1 MRKLTLTLIAVVISL
16 TMSAKE
22 VTEQQALLKAQ
33 RFMQGKQLR
42 TRNLHRA
49 ASAKSNSYYVFNA
62 ESNGGFVIVSGDDR
76 TEEILGYSD
85 KGTFRMEQMPENVK
99 TWLAF
104 YEQSIKSLEGQQSQ
118 KVTNRAPRPVI
129 TPLIKTQWNQY
140 SPYNL
145 QCPMD
150 GGELSVTGCVATAL
164 AQVMYYHRWP
174 QEATGVIPAY
184 TTGTR
189 GFYMPELPATTFK
202 WDKMQETY
210 TTEDTGEAADAVA
223 ELMRYCGQINEM
235 NYTSWSSGASLNTS
249 RLAELFGYSK
259 GMFTAWRSDYYSS
272 QWEDMIY
279 EELAN
284 GRPVLY
290 SGSSATG
297 GHQFICDGY
306 DENGL
311 FHINWGWGG
320 YCDGYFLLSVANPD
334 GRGAGGGSSSEG
346 YAAAQDALLG
356 FKPAEATDVVKR
368 EVRGYNYSIGAT
380 DYTRTSINQNFENIA
395 VEGGFYFLSGH
406 PEGNPVIEY
415 GWALCKDM
423 KLFKMLQSESTTLE
437 GNSCYLSN
445 TLSFGADV
453 PDGNY
458 QLCMM
463 YKLAGDS
470 EWNLCENVADQH
482 YEVQI
487 SGTTMKFVDSSS
499 KEYQVNGIT
508 YAEDPCI
515 NNPLAPTIS
524 LTNTVGSTCQ
534 YVYFWIRMEGSL
546 KWTLATSS
554 VAYVAAGET
563 GTISLSYTPTRAGK
577 MEVRVTSDEDGN
589 NTLWTSSVVIS
600 NVVEKTIDGVVYSC
614 IVNAKKAT
622 VTTTSGNLP
631 ASLTIPAT
639 IQANGVEY
647 AVTAIA
653 DYAFLNKNE
662 LEQVTISEG
671 VKTIGEYAFRYC
683 FGLQKLTLP
692 STLTKI
698 GDYAFGSCTR
708 MTSVT
713 SNIKEPFAVNNNVFE
728 IFIRSNGVETIT
740 PPTATLFVPV
750 GTTAKY
756 QTVEGWKQFAT
767 IYEGELKQVVIDNIT
782 YDYVTGS
789 KIAIVVKGEP
799 TASAV
804 TIPASITV
812 EGITYPVTTIGTKA
826 FWNKNI
832 IKELTISE
840 GIKTI
845 GSRAF
850 QYCYG
855 LHKLSLPSTLTE
867 IGNYAFG
874 TCENLTS
881 VTALTEKPFTISD
894 NVFGISTWV
903 GDVET
908 ITPPTATL
916 YVPIGTAAKYQ
927 AADGWKQFAT
937 IYEGELKQVVI
948 DNITYDYVTG
958 SKIAIVV
965 KGEPTASAVTI
976 PASITVEG
984 ITYPVT
990 TIGTKAFWNKN
1001 IIKELTISE
1010 GIKTIGSRAFQYCY
1024 GLHKLSLPS
1033 TLTEIGNY
1041 AFGTCENLTSVTALT
1056 EKPFTISDNVFGI
1069 STWVGDV
1076 ETITP
1081 PTATLYVPAGT
1092 KQQYAS
1098 TDGWS
1103 IFQTIEEMEPTVIA
1117 GDANG
1122 DMKVNVSDIV
1132 EIVNDI
1138 LGKPSAKYNRTAA
1151 DVNGDGQVNVTD
1163 IVNVVNIIMTSG
1175 SK

>member
-1 MRKLTLTLIAVVISL
+1 MRKLTLTFIAVVISL
-16 TMSAKE
+16 TVSAKE

-118 KVTNRAPRPVI
+118 KVTNRASRPVI
-129 TPLIKTQWNQY
+129 APLIKTQWNQY

-174 QEATGVIPAY
+174 QDATGVIPAY
-184 TTGTR
+184 TTDTR

-284 GRPVLY
+284 GRAVLY

-368 EVRGYNYSIGAT
+368 EVRAYNFSIAAT
-380 DYTRTSINQNFENIA
+380 DYTRTSIDQDFKNIKI
-395 VEGGFYFLSGH
+395 EGSIYFLSGC
-406 PEGNPVIEY
+406 PEGNPIEY
-415 GWALCKDM
+415 GWGLCKDM
-423 KLFKMLQSESTTLE
+423 KPYKMLQSESRTLF
-437 GNSCYLSN
+437 GNACQLSS
-445 TLSFGADV
+445 TLSFGAGIS
-453 PDGNY
+453 DGSY

-463 YKLAGDS
+463 YKLKGDS
-470 EWNLCENVADQH
+470 EWNQCENVADQH

-487 SGTTMKFVDSSS
+487 SGTTMKIADSSS
-499 KEYQVNGIT
+499 EEYQVNGIT

-524 LTNTVGSTCQ
+524 LSNTVGSTCQ

-546 KWTLATSS
+546 KWMLATSS

-647 AVTAIA
+647 A
-653 DYAFLNKNE
+653 
-662 LEQVTISEG
+662 
-671 VKTIGEYAFRYC
+671 
-683 FGLQKLTLP
+683 
-692 STLTKI
+692 
-698 GDYAFGSCTR
+698 
-708 MTSVT
+708 
-713 SNIKEPFAVNNNVFE
+713 
-728 IFIRSNGVETIT
+728 
-740 PPTATLFVPV
+740 
-750 GTTAKY
+750 
-756 QTVEGWKQFAT
+756 
-767 IYEGELKQVVIDNIT
+767 
-782 YDYVTGS
+782 
-789 KIAIVVKGEP
+789 
-799 TASAV
+799 
-804 TIPASITV
+804 
-812 EGITYPVTTIGTKA
+812 VTTIGTKA

-937 IYEGELKQVVI
+937 IYEGELKQVTI
-948 DNITYDYVTG
+948 DNITYEYVTG
-958 SKIAIVV
+958 SKIAIAV
-965 KGEPTASAVTI
+965 KGNPTENVVTI

-1010 GIKTIGSRAFQYCY
+1010 GIKIIDSKAFRYCY

-1033 TLTEIGNY
+1033 SLTEIGDY
-1041 AFGTCENLTSVTALT
+1041 AFGNCSNMTSVTANMT
-1056 EKPFTISDNVFGI
+1056 EPFAVNNNVFEI
-1069 STWVGDV
+1069 SETNNGV

>member
-85 KGTFRMEQMPENVK
+85 KGTFRMEQMPDNVK

-129 TPLIKTQWNQY
+129 APLIKTQWDQY

-150 GGELSVTGCVATAL
+150 GGELSLTGCVATAL

-174 QEATGVIPAY
+174 QDATGVIPAY

-235 NYTSWSSGASLNTS
+235 NYTSESSGASLNTS

-395 VEGGFYFLSGH
+395 VEGGFYFLSGR

-499 KEYQVNGIT
+499 GEYQVNGIT

-524 LTNTVGSTCQ
+524 LSNTVGSTCQ
-534 YVYFWIRMEGSL
+534 YVYFWTRMEGSL

-577 MEVRVTSDEDGN
+577 MEVRVTSDKDGN

-622 VTTTSGNLP
+622 VTNTSGNLP

-653 DYAFLNKNE
+653 DYTFWNKNA

-671 VKTIGEYAFRYC
+671 IKSIGEYAFRYC

-698 GDYAFGSCTR
+698 GDYAFGNCDR
-708 MTSVT
+708 LTSVT
-713 SNIKEPFAVNNNVFE
+713 SNIKEPFA
-728 IFIRSNGVETIT
+728 
-740 PPTATLFVPV
+740 
-750 GTTAKY
+750 
-756 QTVEGWKQFAT
+756 
-767 IYEGELKQVVIDNIT
+767 
-782 YDYVTGS
+782 
-789 KIAIVVKGEP
+789 
-799 TASAV
+799 
-804 TIPASITV
+804 
-812 EGITYPVTTIGTKA
+812 
-826 FWNKNI
+826 
-832 IKELTISE
+832 
-840 GIKTI
+840 
-845 GSRAF
+845 
-850 QYCYG
+850 
-855 LHKLSLPSTLTE
+855 
-867 IGNYAFG
+867 
-874 TCENLTS
+874 
-881 VTALTEKPFTISD
+881 ISD

-937 IYEGELKQVVI
+937 IYEGELKQVTI
-948 DNITYDYVTG
+948 DNITYEYVTG
-958 SKIAIVV
+958 SKIAIAV
-965 KGEPTASAVTI
+965 KGNPTENVVTI

-984 ITYPVT
+984 VTYPVT
-990 TIGTKAFWNKN
+990 TIGTEAFWNKN
-1001 IIKELTISE
+1001 IIRELTISE
-1010 GIKTIGSRAFQYCY
+1010 GIKTIDSKAFRYCY

-1033 TLTEIGNY
+1033 SLTEIGDY
-1041 AFGTCENLTSVTALT
+1041 AFGNCSNMTSVTANMT
-1056 EKPFTISDNVFGI
+1056 EPFAVNNNVFEI
-1069 STWVGDV
+1069 SETNNGV

-1103 IFQTIEEMEPTVIA
+1103 IFQTIEEMEPTIIA

-1122 DMKVNVSDIV
+1122 DGKVNVSDIV
-1132 EIVNDI
+1132 EIVNCI
-1138 LGKPSAKYNRTAA
+1138 LGNPSDKFNRTAA

-1163 IVNVVNIIMTSG
+1163 IVNVVNIILSSNARSEDG
-1175 SK
+1175 FE